1 MHLQMRIESLEKE
14 IRDLQ
19 RSIKWRRNKTAAF
32 GHDALRKAEQQ
43 YAKVV
48 EILRRRLENI
58 RKRAAEARDFSDQL
72 KNKINECRK
81 TRKIYLGEIE
91 DTRAALERLRY
102 EKRTWEDFEEEKRLA
117 LAVLKR
123 QSLILEEA
131 AKAKRA
137 KYQQRYLATVN
148 AIEKL
153 DGATGLSSHQR
164 SHRRNESD
172 DAFAARK
179 GGITE
184 SHAASIR
191 AQLQNN
197 AVQAKIAQQA
207 TQRREARL
215 RMFKSAFERVKSIS
229 NGEVTSL
236 QSLVTFIELRAA
248 NNLALSKQVQQYQ
261 AENRSM
267 KETIAATKSEHHA
280 LRKRLAAEMNREKRE
295 IERIQREEKTA
306 REKIDRHEQESAQ
319 IDSENKD
326 TLAMLAK
333 LLKMLGDDDGVEK
346 NADGEASSGIVDAH
360 ATTISKQVANM
371 ESIFADIDRL
381 STEVS
386 SAPLAILPMQTTQ
399 KF

>member
-1 MHLQMRIESLEKE
+1 MAGEADAKAGMEAGKGEEAGCKEQVGSDLDLIEVKKAIEAEALLPEGTGHREVLLREMIQKIKKAANDEESKEFESLMREVSKDGRNSMKKESFKASHREAFRHGRASVHLQMRIESLEKE

-19 RSIKWRRNKTAAF
+19 RSIKWRRDKTAAF

-153 DGATGLSSHQR
+153 DGADSRKLPPTFSSPQ
-164 SHRRNESD
+164 
-172 DAFAARK
+172 
-179 GGITE
+179 
-184 SHAASIR
+184 
-191 AQLQNN
+191 
-197 AVQAKIAQQA
+197 
-207 TQRREARL
+207 
-215 RMFKSAFERVKSIS
+215 
-229 NGEVTSL
+229 
-236 QSLVTFIELRAA
+236 
-248 NNLALSKQVQQYQ
+248 
-261 AENRSM
+261 
-267 KETIAATKSEHHA
+267 
-280 LRKRLAAEMNREKRE
+280 RKR
-295 IERIQREEKTA
+295 
-306 REKIDRHEQESAQ
+306 
-319 IDSENKD
+319 
-326 TLAMLAK
+326 
-333 LLKMLGDDDGVEK
+333 
-346 NADGEASSGIVDAH
+346 
-360 ATTISKQVANM
+360 
-371 ESIFADIDRL
+371 
-381 STEVS
+381 
-386 SAPLAILPMQTTQ
+386 
-399 KF
+399 